1 MKTLKFLKINF
12 MLIVALLTTG
22 ITMSFKMVKE
32 KNASTTYFYNSNDTS
47 SNAFAQVSHYGT
59 TNLEDCITEGDRP
72 CKIIVPEGQTLSNM
86 LSGKNNSQVLAIASQ
101 RKP

>member
-12 MLIVALLTTG
+12 MLVVALVTAG
-22 ITMSFKMVKE
+22 VTMSFKVSEE
-32 KNASTTYFYNSNDTS
+32 KNAATTYFYNSSDVS

-59 TNLEDCITEGDRP
+59 TNSESCLTEGDRP
-72 CKIIVPEGQTLSNM
+72 CSIIVPTGQTLSNM
-86 LSGKNNSQVLAIASQ
+86 LSGKNNAQVLAIATQ